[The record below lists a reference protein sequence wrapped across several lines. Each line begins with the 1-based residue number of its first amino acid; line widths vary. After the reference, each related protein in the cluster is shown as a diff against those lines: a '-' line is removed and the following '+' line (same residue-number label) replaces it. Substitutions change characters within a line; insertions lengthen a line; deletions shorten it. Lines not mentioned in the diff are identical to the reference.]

1 MDLNRLLE
9 LNNSYQKSHDT
20 VIKLIQG
27 ILDKGEVTGG
37 EMTDIETS
45 LGDCDEDYNQVT
57 KAEDN
62 FIKNDLQS
70 QIDEIKKTKLD
81 INIDSVIELLTNG
94 GRNSA
99 LHTDGEGNIIL
110 DAAKLTELNQVKLS
124 VDEQKKRIDG
134 VIADTEVE
142 QLDGTKVKLK
152 VLYSTLSQTVNGIET
167 NVGTIEGVAND
178 ANSKADAAIT
188 KASQLKQTVDGIKS
202 TVTSTTTVVDGSI
215 KEAYNEFYLS
225 TSNTTTTGGTW
236 NKTAP
241 NPQAGKYIWL
251 RTVYVTNKG
260 DKTYGNPACITG
272 AKGDKGDPGLQ
283 GIQGE
288 KGEQGIPGKPGK
300 DGDGRT
306 SYFHIKYSS
315 VENPTTAAQMSE
327 TPNVYIGTYVDF
339 DPSDSTD
346 PNKYTWYRFQG
357 LQGEKGER
365 GIPGIG
371 TDGKTSY
378 LHIKYSND
386 GGNTFTSNNGET
398 VGTYIGTYTDFNL
411 NDSTYTS
418 SYTWAKIKGEQGD
431 DGVSITN
438 TAIYYFVHTSK
449 TSAPDVHASGWTKN
463 MPAYVEGKFL
473 WYMTEITYSDRTV
486 TYTTPAYLSSWEANH
501 KAETAVSIATQTSEK
516 FEWLVKKGSTQS
528 SLTLTDATIQAI
540 ANSDIKLKAK
550 NISLEGIITANGSFR
565 ILEDGRAEIDSLS
578 VDKEI
583 STDILTIN
591 TINNS
596 RYQQV
601 LDDDVNITIYQ
612 SWPNSEEFEEGS
624 NYQSFHE
631 FADACPKNLNGYTV
645 YIRMLSNLNE
655 NVDLTKFHSG
665 VINIDLNNK
674 TLFGNLNVYSPTLEV
689 EFKEN
694 SNGIIMPNYGIDG
707 DSGTYAIYANNTS
720 LRLNDVT
727 VYAPKNGSGNKSG
740 IEIVSFAKA
749 RINNVTF
756 VNCYN
761 AVRAFTCS
769 NVYVTNTKGLTSN
782 YAFISSSNSV
792 IGFGTATNCGG
803 SGGKNT
809 NTTTNG
815 RIYAT
820 GAKFS
825 TASVSGDNIS
835 STGSTTTKTVTIT
848 ANYGDTYRKTVYNSW
863 KRDGTVRQGDY
874 GYGDCVG
881 CWFFGNKLSDY
892 ARKNISKIT
901 ITFTRQSGG
910 SYGDVTHGV
919 KTHNYT
925 SRPSGTPSFRS
936 DFSKSLSVSV
946 GSSGVVTLTSSTD
959 IANFMNAKGV
969 GLVPASQ
976 DKTHYSVCSGT
987 CKIKITYT
995 E

>member
-1 MDLNRLLE
+1 MANLEHILE
-9 LNNSYQKSHDT
+9 LNNKYKNSYGQLEK
-20 VIKLIQG
+20 
-27 ILDKGEVTGG
+27 ILLDILEKGEISQD
-37 EMTDIETS
+37 DINDMENSFEQET
-45 LGDCDEDYNQVT
+45 EDYNKLNAAQT
-57 KAEDN
+57 KYQDKN
-62 FIKNDLQS
+62 FQEQLDDLKNN
-70 QIDEIKKTKLD
+70 KLD
-81 INIDSVIELLTNG
+81 MNIDTVVDLLTNG
-94 GRNSA
+94 GRSTA
-99 LHTDGEGNIIL
+99 LSVGADGTIIL
-110 DAAKLTELNQVKLS
+110 NAATLSELNQVRLT

-142 QLDGTKVKLK
+142 QADGNKVKLK
-152 VLYSTLSQTVNGIET
+152 VLYSTLSQTVNGLES

-178 ANSKADAAIT
+178 ANSKAEAAIT

-202 TVTSTTTVVDGSI
+202 TVTSTTTVVNGSI
-215 KEAYNEFYLS
+215 KETYNEFYLS
-225 TSNTTTTGGTW
+225 DSNTSATGGTW
-236 NKTAP
+236 STTAP
-241 NPQAGKYIWL
+241 APQAGKYIWL
-251 RTVYVTNKG
+251 RDVYVTNKG
-260 DKTYGNPACITG
+260 DKTYGNPVCITG
-272 AKGDKGDPGLQ
+272 AKGDKGDRGLQ

-288 KGEQGIPGKPGK
+288 KGEQGVPGK

-315 VENPTTAAQMSE
+315 VANPTSSSQMSE

-346 PNKYTWYRFQG
+346 PSKYTWYRFQG
-357 LQGEKGER
+357 LQGEKGEQ
-365 GIPGIG
+365 GIPGVG

-378 LHIKYSND
+378 LHIKYSDD
-386 GGNTFTSNNGET
+386 GGRTFTSYNGET
-398 VGTYIGTYTDFNL
+398 VGEYIGTYTDFNPT
-411 NDSTYTS
+411 DSHNVS
-418 SYTWAKIKGEQGD
+418 SYTWAKIKGDQGAEGI
-431 DGVSITN
+431 GVKQVQIL
-438 TAIYYFVHTSK
+438 YFVHNSK
-449 TSAPDVHASGWTKN
+449 TSAPSTTATGWSTSI
-463 MPAYVEGKFL
+463 PAYQEGKYL
-473 WYMTEITYSDRTV
+473 WQTNKITYTDNSTAF
-486 TYTTPAYLSSWEANH
+486 TTPVYLSSWEANH
-501 KAETAVSIATQTSEK
+501 KAETAISIATQTSEK

-528 SLTLTDATIQAI
+528 SLTLTDATIEAI

-583 STDILTIN
+583 STDVLTIK

-601 LDDDVNITIYQ
+601 LDDDINITIYQ

-645 YIRMLSNLNE
+645 YIRLLSNLNE

-674 TLFGNLNVYSPTLEV
+674 TLFGNLNIYSPTLEV
-689 EFKEN
+689 EFKED
-694 SNGIIMPNYGIDG
+694 SSGIIMPNYGIEG
-707 DSGTYAIYANNTS
+707 DSGNYAIYANNTS

-727 VYAPKNGSGNKSG
+727 VYAPKNGTGNKSG

-769 NVYVTNTKGLTSN
+769 NVYVTNTKGLTSD

-809 NTTTNG
+809 HTTTNG

-820 GAKFS
+820 GSKFS
-825 TASVSGDNIS
+825 TASVTGDNIS

-910 SYGDVTHGV
+910 NYGDVTHGV
-919 KTHNYT
+919 RTHNYT

-936 DFSKSLSVSV
+936 DFSKSVSISV
-946 GSSGVVTLTSSTD
+946 GSSGVITLTSSTD

-976 DKTHYSVCSGT
+976 DKSHYSVCSGN

>member
-1 MDLNRLLE
+1 MANLEHILE
-9 LNNSYQKSHDT
+9 LNNKYKNSYGQLEK
-20 VIKLIQG
+20 
-27 ILDKGEVTGG
+27 ILLDILEKGEISQD
-37 EMTDIETS
+37 DINDMENSFEQET
-45 LGDCDEDYNQVT
+45 EDYNKLNAAQT
-57 KAEDN
+57 KYQDKN
-62 FIKNDLQS
+62 FQEQLDDLKNN
-70 QIDEIKKTKLD
+70 KLD
-81 INIDSVIELLTNG
+81 MNIDTVVDLLTNG
-94 GRNSA
+94 GRSTA
-99 LHTDGEGNIIL
+99 LSVGADGTIIL
-110 DAAKLTELNQVKLS
+110 NAATLSELNQVRLT

-142 QLDGTKVKLK
+142 QADGNKVKLK
-152 VLYSTLSQTVNGIET
+152 VLYSTLSQTVNGLES

-178 ANSKADAAIT
+178 ANSKAEAAIT

-202 TVTSTTTVVDGSI
+202 TVTSTTTVVNGSI
-215 KEAYNEFYLS
+215 KETYNEFYLS
-225 TSNTTTTGGTW
+225 DSNTSATGGTW
-236 NKTAP
+236 STTAP
-241 NPQAGKYIWL
+241 APQAGKYIWL
-251 RTVYVTNKG
+251 RDVYVTNKG
-260 DKTYGNPACITG
+260 DKTYGNPVCITG
-272 AKGDKGDPGLQ
+272 AKGDKGDRGLQ

-288 KGEQGIPGKPGK
+288 KGEQGVPGK

-315 VENPTTAAQMSE
+315 VANPTASYQMSE
-327 TPNVYIGTYVDF
+327 TPDVYIGTYVDF

-346 PNKYTWYRFQG
+346 PSKYTWYRFQG
-357 LQGEKGER
+357 LQGEKGEQ
-365 GIPGIG
+365 GIPGVG

-378 LHIKYSND
+378 LHIKYSDD
-386 GGNTFTSNNGET
+386 GGRTFTSYNGET
-398 VGTYIGTYTDFNL
+398 VGEYIGTYTDFNPS
-411 NDSTYTS
+411 DSHDVG
-418 SYTWAKIKGEQGD
+418 SYTWAKIKGDQGSEGI
-431 DGVSITN
+431 GVKQVQIL
-438 TAIYYFVHTSK
+438 YYVHYSK
-449 TSAPDVHASGWTKN
+449 TSAPSTSAAGWASSI
-463 MPAYVEGKFL
+463 PAYQEGKYL
-473 WYMTEITYSDRTV
+473 WQTNKITYTDNSI
-486 TYTTPAYLSSWEANH
+486 YFTTPVYLSSWEANH
-501 KAETAVSIATQTSEK
+501 KAETAISIATQTSEK

-528 SLTLTDATIQAI
+528 SLTLTDATIEAI

-583 STDILTIN
+583 STDVLTIN

-601 LDDDVNITIYQ
+601 LDDDINITIYQ

-645 YIRMLSNLNE
+645 YIRLLSNLNE

-674 TLFGNLNVYSPTLEV
+674 TLFGNLNIYSPTLEV
-689 EFKEN
+689 EFKED
-694 SNGIIMPNYGIDG
+694 SSGIIMPNYGIEG
-707 DSGTYAIYANNTS
+707 DSGNYAIYANNTS
-720 LRLNDVT
+720 LRLNDIT
-727 VYAPKNGSGNKSG
+727 VYAPKNGTGNKSG

-769 NVYVTNTKGLTSN
+769 NVYVTNTKGLTSD

-809 NTTTNG
+809 HTTTNG

-820 GAKFS
+820 GSKFS

-892 ARKNISKIT
+892 ANKNISKIV

-936 DFSKSLSVSV
+936 DFSKSVSV
-946 GSSGVVTLTSSTD
+946 GVGSTGTITLTSSTD
-959 IANFMNAKGV
+959 ISNFMKAKGV
-969 GLVPASQ
+969 GLVPSSQ
-976 DKTHYSVCSGT
+976 DKAHYSVCSGT

>member
-1 MDLNRLLE
+1 MVNLEHILE
-9 LNNSYQKSHDT
+9 LNNKYKNSYGQLEK
-20 VIKLIQG
+20 
-27 ILDKGEVTGG
+27 ILLDILEKGEISQD
-37 EMTDIETS
+37 DIKDMETS
-45 LGDCDEDYNQVT
+45 FEQQTEDYNKLNEAQT
-57 KAEDN
+57 KYQDKN
-62 FIKNDLQS
+62 FQEQLDDLKNN
-70 QIDEIKKTKLD
+70 KLD
-81 INIDSVIELLTNG
+81 INIDTVIDLLTNG
-94 GRNSA
+94 GRSTAISVSN
-99 LHTDGEGNIIL
+99 DGTIIL
-110 DAAKLTELNQVKLS
+110 NAGSLEELNQVKLS
-124 VDEQKKRIDG
+124 VDEQRKRIDG

-152 VLYSTLSQTVNGIET
+152 VLYSTLSQTVNGLES

-178 ANSKADAAIT
+178 ANSKAEAAIT

-202 TVTSTTTVVDGSI
+202 TVTSTTTVVNGSI
-215 KEAYNEFYLS
+215 KETYNEFYLS
-225 TSNTTTTGGTW
+225 DSNTSVTGGTW
-236 NKTAP
+236 STTAP
-241 NPQAGKYIWL
+241 APQAGKYIWL
-251 RTVYVTNKG
+251 RDVYVTNKG
-260 DKTYGNPACITG
+260 DKTYGNPVCITG
-272 AKGDKGDPGLQ
+272 AKGDKGDRGLQ

-288 KGEQGIPGKPGK
+288 KGEQGVPGK

-315 VENPTTAAQMSE
+315 VANPTSSSQMSE

-346 PNKYTWYRFQG
+346 PKKYTWYRFQG
-357 LQGEKGER
+357 LQGEKGEQ
-365 GIPGIG
+365 GIPGVG

-378 LHIKYSND
+378 LHIKYSDD
-386 GGNTFTSNNGET
+386 GGQTFTSYNGET
-398 VGTYIGTYTDFNL
+398 VGTYIGTYTDFNPT
-411 NDSTYTS
+411 DSHDVG
-418 SYTWAKIKGEQGD
+418 SYTWAKIKGDQGAE
-431 DGVSITN
+431 GVSIDHVAT
-438 TAIYYFVHTSK
+438 IYFVSTSK
-449 TSAPDVHASGWTKN
+449 TKAPTFEEYGWLTDI
-463 MPAYVEGKFL
+463 PAYQEGKYL
-473 WYMTEITYSDRTV
+473 WSAFKIWYTDGTV
-486 TYTTPAYLSSWEANH
+486 GFTPPQYCSEWEANN
-501 KAETAVSIATQTSEK
+501 KAETAISIATQTSEK

-528 SLTLTDATIQAI
+528 SLTLTDATIEAI
-540 ANSDIKLKAK
+540 ANSNIKLKAK

-645 YIRMLSNLNE
+645 YIRLLSNLNE

-665 VINIDLNNK
+665 IINIDLNNK
-674 TLFGNLNVYSPTLEV
+674 TLFGNLNIYSPTLEV
-689 EFKEN
+689 EFKED
-694 SNGIIMPNYGIDG
+694 SSGIIMPNYGIEG
-707 DSGTYAIYANNTS
+707 DSGNYAIYANNTS
-720 LRLNDVT
+720 LRLNDIT
-727 VYAPKNGSGNKSG
+727 VYAPKNGTGNKSG

-769 NVYVTNTKGLTSN
+769 NVYVTNTKGLTSD

-809 NTTTNG
+809 HITTNG

-820 GAKFS
+820 GSKFS

-892 ARKNISKIT
+892 ANKNISKIV

-936 DFSKSLSVSV
+936 DFSKSVSV
-946 GSSGVVTLTSSTD
+946 GVGSTGTITLTSSTD
-959 IANFMNAKGV
+959 ISNFMKAKGV
-969 GLVPASQ
+969 GLVPSSQ
-976 DKTHYSVCSGT
+976 DKAHYSVCSGT

>member
-1 MDLNRLLE
+1 MANLEHILE
-9 LNNSYQKSHDT
+9 LNNKYKNSYGQLEK
-20 VIKLIQG
+20 
-27 ILDKGEVTGG
+27 ILLDILEKGEISQD
-37 EMTDIETS
+37 DINDMENSFEQET
-45 LGDCDEDYNQVT
+45 EDYNKLNAAQT
-57 KAEDN
+57 KYQDKN
-62 FIKNDLQS
+62 FQEQLDDLKNN
-70 QIDEIKKTKLD
+70 KLD
-81 INIDSVIELLTNG
+81 MNIDTVVDLLTNG
-94 GRNSA
+94 GRSTA
-99 LHTDGEGNIIL
+99 LSVGADGTIIL
-110 DAAKLTELNQVKLS
+110 NAATLSELNQVRLT

-142 QLDGTKVKLK
+142 QADGNKVKLK

-178 ANSKADAAIT
+178 ANSKAEAAIT

-202 TVTSTTTVVDGSI
+202 TVTSTTTVVNGSI
-215 KEAYNEFYLS
+215 KETYNEFYLS
-225 TSNTTTTGGTW
+225 DSNTSATGGTW
-236 NKTAP
+236 STTAP
-241 NPQAGKYIWL
+241 APQAGKYIWL
-251 RTVYVTNKG
+251 RDVYVTNKG
-260 DKTYGNPACITG
+260 DKTYGNPVCITG
-272 AKGDKGDPGLQ
+272 AKGDKGDRGLQ

-288 KGEQGIPGKPGK
+288 KGEQGVPGK

-315 VENPTTAAQMSE
+315 VSNPTSSYQMSE
-327 TPNVYIGTYVDF
+327 TPDVYIGTYVDF

-346 PNKYTWYRFQG
+346 PSKYTWYRFQG
-357 LQGEKGER
+357 LQGEKGEQ
-365 GIPGIG
+365 GIPGVG

-378 LHIKYSND
+378 LHIKYSDD
-386 GGNTFTSNNGET
+386 GGRTFTSYNGET
-398 VGTYIGTYTDFNL
+398 VGDYIGTYTDFNPT
-411 NDSTYTS
+411 DSHDVS
-418 SYTWAKIKGEQGD
+418 SYTWAKIKGDQGSEGI
-431 DGVSITN
+431 GVKQVQIL
-438 TAIYYFVHTSK
+438 YYVHTSK
-449 TSAPDVHASGWTKN
+449 TSAPSTAATGWASSI
-463 MPAYVEGKFL
+463 PAYQEGKYL
-473 WYMTEITYSDRTV
+473 WQTNKITYTDNSI
-486 TYTTPAYLSSWEANH
+486 YFTTPVYLSSWEANH
-501 KAETAVSIATQTSEK
+501 KAETAISIATQTSEK

-528 SLTLTDATIQAI
+528 SLTLTDATIEAI

-583 STDILTIN
+583 STDVLTIN

-601 LDDDVNITIYQ
+601 LDDDINITIYQ

-645 YIRMLSNLNE
+645 YIRLLSNLNE

-665 VINIDLNNK
+665 IINIDLNNK
-674 TLFGNLNVYSPTLEV
+674 TLFGNLNIYSPTLEV
-689 EFKEN
+689 EFKED
-694 SNGIIMPNYGIDG
+694 SSGIIMPNYGIEG
-707 DSGTYAIYANNTS
+707 DSGNYAIYANNTS

-727 VYAPKNGSGNKSG
+727 VYAPKNGTGNKSG
-740 IEIVSFAKA
+740 IEIVSFAKS

-769 NVYVTNTKGLTSN
+769 NVYVTNTKGLTSD

-809 NTTTNG
+809 HTTTNG

-820 GAKFS
+820 GSKFS

-910 SYGDVTHGV
+910 NYGDVTHGV
-919 KTHNYT
+919 RTHNYT

-936 DFSKSLSVSV
+936 DFSKSVSISV
-946 GSSGVVTLTSSTD
+946 GSSGVITLTSSTD
-959 IANFMNAKGV
+959 IANFMNAKGI

-976 DKTHYSVCSGT
+976 DKSHYSVCSGN

>member
-1 MDLNRLLE
+1 MANLEHILE
-9 LNNSYQKSHDT
+9 LNNKYKNSYGQLEK
-20 VIKLIQG
+20 
-27 ILDKGEVTGG
+27 ILLDILEKGEISQD
-37 EMTDIETS
+37 DINDMENSFEQET
-45 LGDCDEDYNQVT
+45 EDYNKLNAAQT
-57 KAEDN
+57 KYQDKN
-62 FIKNDLQS
+62 FQEQLDDLKNN
-70 QIDEIKKTKLD
+70 KLD
-81 INIDSVIELLTNG
+81 MNIDTVVDLLTNG
-94 GRNSA
+94 GRSTA
-99 LHTDGEGNIIL
+99 LSVGADGTIIL
-110 DAAKLTELNQVKLS
+110 NAATLSELNQVRLT

-142 QLDGTKVKLK
+142 QADGNKVKLK

-178 ANSKADAAIT
+178 ANSKAEAAIT

-202 TVTSTTTVVDGSI
+202 TVTSTTTVVNGSI
-215 KEAYNEFYLS
+215 KETYNEFYLS
-225 TSNTTTTGGTW
+225 DSNTSATGGTW
-236 NKTAP
+236 STTAP
-241 NPQAGKYIWL
+241 APQAGKYIWL
-251 RTVYVTNKG
+251 RDVYVTNKG
-260 DKTYGNPACITG
+260 DKTYGNPVCITG
-272 AKGDKGDPGLQ
+272 AKGDKGDRGLQ

-288 KGEQGIPGKPGK
+288 KGEQGVPGK
-300 DGDGRT
+300 DGDGKT

-315 VENPTTAAQMSE
+315 VANPTSSYQMSE
-327 TPNVYIGTYVDF
+327 TPDVYIGTYVDF

-346 PNKYTWYRFQG
+346 PSKYTWYRFQG
-357 LQGEKGER
+357 LQGEKGEQ
-365 GIPGIG
+365 GIPGVG

-378 LHIKYSND
+378 LHIKYSDD
-386 GGNTFTSNNGET
+386 GGRTFTSYNGET
-398 VGTYIGTYTDFNL
+398 VGDYIGTYTDFNPT
-411 NDSTYTS
+411 DSHDVG
-418 SYTWAKIKGEQGD
+418 SYTWAKIKGDQGSEGI
-431 DGVSITN
+431 GVKQVQIL
-438 TAIYYFVHTSK
+438 YYVHYSK
-449 TSAPDVHASGWTKN
+449 TSAPSTSATGWESSI
-463 MPAYVEGKFL
+463 PAYQEGKYL
-473 WYMTEITYSDRTV
+473 WQTNKITYTDNSTAF
-486 TYTTPAYLSSWEANH
+486 TTPVYLSSWEANH
-501 KAETAVSIATQTSEK
+501 KAETAISIATQTSEK

-528 SLTLTDATIQAI
+528 SLTLTDATIEAI

-583 STDILTIN
+583 STDVLTIN

-601 LDDDVNITIYQ
+601 LDDDINITIYQ

-645 YIRMLSNLNE
+645 YIRLLSNLNE

-665 VINIDLNNK
+665 IINIDLNNK
-674 TLFGNLNVYSPTLEV
+674 TLFGNLNIYSPTLEV
-689 EFKEN
+689 EFKED
-694 SNGIIMPNYGIDG
+694 SSGIIMPNYGIEG
-707 DSGTYAIYANNTS
+707 DSGNYAIYANNTA

-727 VYAPKNGSGNKSG
+727 VYAPKNGTGNKSG

-769 NVYVTNTKGLTSN
+769 NVYVTNTKGLTSD

-809 NTTTNG
+809 HTTTNG

-835 STGSTTTKTVTIT
+835 STGSTTTKTVTIN

-910 SYGDVTHGV
+910 NYGDVTHGV
-919 KTHNYT
+919 RTHNYT

-936 DFSKSLSVSV
+936 DFSKSVSISV
-946 GSSGVVTLTSSTD
+946 GSSGVITLTSSTD
-959 IANFMNAKGV
+959 IANFMNAKGI

-976 DKTHYSVCSGT
+976 DKSHYSVCSGN

>member
-124 VDEQKKRIDG
+124 VDEQRKRIDG

-142 QLDGTKVKLK
+142 QTDGTKVKLK

-188 KASQLKQTVDGIKS
+188 KASQLKQTVDGFTTKVS
-202 TVTSTTTVVDGSI
+202 KLETTLDVTLNKV
-215 KEAYNEFYLS
+215 YNEFYVSNSDTELVGGSWS
-225 TSNTTTTGGTW
+225 TTRPSSVTTG
-236 NKTAP
+236 
-241 NPQAGKYIWL
+241 YIWM
-251 RTVYVTNKG
+251 RTASVNSKG
-260 DKTYGNPACITG
+260 ETKYDEPTCISG
-272 AKGDKGDPGLQ
+272 IDGKQGPPGEKGDPGTP
-283 GIQGE
+283 GE
-288 KGEQGIPGKPGK
+288 K
-300 DGDGRT
+300 
-306 SYFHIKYSS
+306 
-315 VENPTTAAQMSE
+315 
-327 TPNVYIGTYVDF
+327 
-339 DPSDSTD
+339 
-346 PNKYTWYRFQG
+346 
-357 LQGEKGER
+357 
-365 GIPGIG
+365 
-371 TDGKTSY
+371 
-378 LHIKYSND
+378 
-386 GGNTFTSNNGET
+386 
-398 VGTYIGTYTDFNL
+398 
-411 NDSTYTS
+411 
-418 SYTWAKIKGEQGD
+418 GD

-463 MPAYVEGKFL
+463 MPDYVEGKFL

-486 TYTTPAYLSSWEANH
+486 TYTTPAYLSSWEAKH
-501 KAETAVSIATQTSEK
+501 ESAKAISVANQTAEMFQWIVQ
-516 FEWLVKKGSTQS
+516 KGSTQS

-550 NISLEGIITANGSFR
+550 NISLEGLITANGSFR

-583 STDILTIN
+583 STDILTFN

-596 RYQQV
+596 RYQPV
-601 LDDDVNITIYQ
+601 LDEDVVITIDNT
-612 SWPNSEEFEEGS
+612 STNSDEFENGSTYTTLFDFQEACPTNLNGHEVTLIFASDYEG
-624 NYQSFHE
+624 NLNFTTQNNGRIILNFNNHTIKGYLYFGIKTMEYE
-631 FADACPKNLNGYTV
+631 FADNNNGV
-645 YIRMLSNLNE
+645 
-655 NVDLTKFHSG
+655 
-665 VINIDLNNK
+665 
-674 TLFGNLNVYSPTLEV
+674 
-689 EFKEN
+689 
-694 SNGIIMPNYGIDG
+694 IMPNNAYVG
-707 DSGTYAIYANNTS
+707 DNGNYSVFVYNTS
-720 LRLNDVT
+720 LKIKDAT
-727 VYAPKNGSGNKSG
+727 IYAGNGSDNNSG
-740 IEIVSFAKA
+740 IEFSSFAQGK
-749 RINNVTF
+749 IDNVSF

-761 AVRAFTCS
+761 AVRA
-769 NVYVTNTKGLTSN
+769 YVQSKVHC
-782 YAFISSSNSV
+782 ASSN
-792 IGFGTATNCGG
+792 GTTSSFAFYSLSGSDISLSATTQVSRKSGTNHYKTG
-803 SGGKNT
+803 SNGIIRAEGATFNGTTISGTNT
-809 NTTTNG
+809 NTNT
-815 RIYAT
+815 
-820 GAKFS
+820 S
-825 TASVSGDNIS
+825 TE
-835 STGSTTTKTVTIT
+835 TKTIT
-848 ANYGDTYRKTVYNSW
+848 LTADYGDTYRKTVYNNW
-863 KRDGTVRQGDY
+863 KKDGTVRQGDY

-881 CWFFGNKLSDY
+881 CWFFGNKLSNY
-892 ARKNISKIT
+892 ANKNISKIV

-910 SYGDVTHGV
+910 SYGEVLHGV
-919 KTHNYT
+919 KTHNYS

-936 DFSKSLSVSV
+936 DFSKSVSV
-946 GSSGVVTLTSSTD
+946 GVGSTGTITLTSSTD
-959 IANFMNAKGV
+959 ISNFMKAKGV
-969 GLVPASQ
+969 GLVPSSQ
-976 DKTHYSVCSGT
+976 DKAHYSVCSGT
-987 CKIKITYT
+987 CKIKITYA

>member
-1 MDLNRLLE
+1 MANLEHILE
-9 LNNSYQKSHDT
+9 LNNKYKNSYGQLEK
-20 VIKLIQG
+20 
-27 ILDKGEVTGG
+27 ILLEVLEKGEVTQTDLE
-37 EMTDIETS
+37 EMENSMQQQT
-45 LGDCDEDYNQVT
+45 EDYNKLNAAQ
-57 KAEDN
+57 KQAQSENLQEQID
-62 FIKNDLQS
+62 DLQN
-70 QIDEIKKTKLD
+70 TKLD
-81 INIDSVIELLTNG
+81 MNIDTVIDLLTNG
-94 GRNSA
+94 GRSTA
-99 LHTDGEGNIIL
+99 ISVSDDGTIIL
-110 DAAKLTELNQVKLS
+110 NAGSLEELNQIKLS
-124 VDEQKKRIDG
+124 VDEQRKRIDG

-178 ANSKADAAIT
+178 ANSKADAAMT
-188 KASQLKQTVDGIKS
+188 KASQLKQTMDGFTTKVQSMESTLDI
-202 TVTSTTTVVDGSI
+202 TVTGV
-215 KEAYNEFYLS
+215 YNEFYVS
-225 TSNTTTTGGTW
+225 TSSTELIGGSWSTTRPSSATTG
-236 NKTAP
+236 
-241 NPQAGKYIWL
+241 YIWM
-251 RTVYVTNKG
+251 RTAARNSKG
-260 DKTYGNPACITG
+260 EITYDDPTCISG
-272 AKGDKGDPGLQ
+272 LDGKQGPPGEKGDPGTP
-283 GIQGE
+283 GE
-288 KGEQGIPGKPGK
+288 K
-300 DGDGRT
+300 
-306 SYFHIKYSS
+306 
-315 VENPTTAAQMSE
+315 
-327 TPNVYIGTYVDF
+327 
-339 DPSDSTD
+339 
-346 PNKYTWYRFQG
+346 
-357 LQGEKGER
+357 
-365 GIPGIG
+365 
-371 TDGKTSY
+371 
-378 LHIKYSND
+378 
-386 GGNTFTSNNGET
+386 
-398 VGTYIGTYTDFNL
+398 
-411 NDSTYTS
+411 
-418 SYTWAKIKGEQGD
+418 GD

-463 MPAYVEGKFL
+463 MPEYVEGKFL

-486 TYTTPAYLSSWEANH
+486 TYTTPAYLSSWEAKH
-501 KAETAVSIATQTSEK
+501 ESAKAISVANQTAEMFQWIVQ
-516 FEWLVKKGSTQS
+516 KGSTQS

-550 NISLEGIITANGSFR
+550 NISLEGLITANGSFR

-645 YIRMLSNLNE
+645 YIRLLSNLNE

-665 VINIDLNNK
+665 IINIDLNNK
-674 TLFGNLNVYSPTLEV
+674 TLFGNLNIYSPTLEV
-689 EFKEN
+689 EFKED
-694 SNGIIMPNYGIDG
+694 SSGIIMPNYGIEG
-707 DSGTYAIYANNTS
+707 DSGNYAIYANNTA

-727 VYAPKNGSGNKSG
+727 VYAPKNGTGNKSG

-769 NVYVTNTKGLTSN
+769 NVYVTNTKGLTSD

-809 NTTTNG
+809 HTSTNG

-820 GAKFS
+820 GSKFS

-919 KTHNYT
+919 RTHNYT

-936 DFSKSLSVSV
+936 DFSKSVSV
-946 GSSGVVTLTSSTD
+946 GVGSTGTITLTSSTD
-959 IANFMNAKGV
+959 IANFMKAKGV

-976 DKTHYSVCSGT
+976 DKAHYSVCSGT

>member
-1 MDLNRLLE
+1 MSNIETITREHDNFSSSYDELVSLLE
-9 LNNSYQKSHDT
+9 RVITNRKITQDDKYDLEKAHATYSENYNEVKRILENERQTNLKEQIKAVSDSKLDADIKSIVNILTNNGEKTTLYLDEDGVLYIDGEKIPEIRQT
-20 VIKLIQG
+20 KLI
-27 ILDKGEVTGG
+27 
-37 EMTDIETS
+37 
-45 LGDCDEDYNQVT
+45 
-57 KAEDN
+57 
-62 FIKNDLQS
+62 
-70 QIDEIKKTKLD
+70 
-81 INIDSVIELLTNG
+81 
-94 GRNSA
+94 
-99 LHTDGEGNIIL
+99 
-110 DAAKLTELNQVKLS
+110 
-124 VDEQKKRIDG
+124 VDEQNGKIESLVADG
-134 VIADTEVE
+134 FVE
-142 QLDGTKVKLK
+142 DAEGNKVKLK
-152 VLYSTLSQTVNGIET
+152 VLYSTLSQTVNGIES

-178 ANSKADAAIT
+178 ANSKAEAAIT

-202 TVTSTTTVVDGSI
+202 TVTSTTTVVNGSI
-215 KEAYNEFYLS
+215 KETYNEFYLS
-225 TSNTTTTGGTW
+225 DSNTSATGGTW
-236 NKTAP
+236 VTTAP
-241 NPQAGKYIWL
+241 APQAGKYIWL
-251 RTVYVTNKG
+251 RDVYVTNKG
-260 DKTYGNPACITG
+260 DKTYGNPVCITG
-272 AKGDKGDPGLQ
+272 AKGDKGDRGLQ
-283 GIQGE
+283 GLQGE
-288 KGEQGIPGKPGK
+288 KGEQGVPGK
-300 DGDGRT
+300 DGDGKT

-315 VENPTTAAQMSE
+315 VSNPTSSYQMSE
-327 TPNVYIGTYVDF
+327 TPDVYIGTYVDF

-357 LQGEKGER
+357 LQGEKGEQ
-365 GIPGIG
+365 GIPGVG

-378 LHIKYSND
+378 LHIKYSDD
-386 GGNTFTSNNGET
+386 GGRTFTSYNGET
-398 VGTYIGTYTDFNL
+398 VGDYIGTYTDFNPT
-411 NDSTYTS
+411 DSHDVS
-418 SYTWAKIKGEQGD
+418 SYTWAKIKGDQGSEGI
-431 DGVSITN
+431 GVKQVQIL
-438 TAIYYFVHTSK
+438 YYVHTSK
-449 TSAPDVHASGWTKN
+449 TSAPSTSATGWASSI
-463 MPAYVEGKFL
+463 PAYQEGKYL
-473 WYMTEITYSDRTV
+473 WQTNKITYTDNSI
-486 TYTTPAYLSSWEANH
+486 YFTTPVYLSSWEANH
-501 KAETAVSIATQTSEK
+501 KAETAISIATQTSEK

-528 SLTLTDATIQAI
+528 SLTLTDATIEAI

-583 STDILTIN
+583 STDVLTIN

-601 LDDDVNITIYQ
+601 LDDDINITIYQ

-645 YIRMLSNLNE
+645 YIRLLSNLNE

-674 TLFGNLNVYSPTLEV
+674 TLFGNLNIYSPTLEV
-689 EFKEN
+689 EFKED
-694 SNGIIMPNYGIDG
+694 SSGIIMPNYGIEG
-707 DSGTYAIYANNTS
+707 DSGNYAIYANNTS
-720 LRLNDVT
+720 LRLNDIT
-727 VYAPKNGSGNKSG
+727 VYAPKNGTGNKSG

-769 NVYVTNTKGLTSN
+769 NVYVTNTKGLTSD

-809 NTTTNG
+809 HTTTNG

-820 GAKFS
+820 GSKFS

-910 SYGDVTHGV
+910 NYGDVTHGV
-919 KTHNYT
+919 RTHNYT

-936 DFSKSLSVSV
+936 DFSKSVSISV
-946 GSSGVVTLTSSTD
+946 GASGVITLTSSTD

-976 DKTHYSVCSGT
+976 DKSYYSVCSGN

>member
-70 QIDEIKKTKLD
+70 QINEIKKTKLD
-81 INIDSVIELLTNG
+81 IDVNSIIDVLTNG

-124 VDEQKKRIDG
+124 VDEQRKRIDG
-134 VIADTEVE
+134 VVADTEVE

-188 KASQLKQTVDGIKS
+188 KASQIKQTVDGIKS
-202 TVTSTTTVVDGSI
+202 TVTSTTTIVDGSI
-215 KEAYNEFYLS
+215 KETYNEFYLS
-225 TSNTTTTGGTW
+225 TSNTTTSGGTW
-236 NKTAP
+236 DKTAP
-241 NPQAGKYIWL
+241 NPQNGKYIWL

-272 AKGDKGDPGLQ
+272 AKGDKGERGLQ
-283 GIQGE
+283 GLQGE
-288 KGEQGIPGKPGK
+288 RGEQGVPGK

-315 VENPTTAAQMSE
+315 VEKPTTSAQMSE

-346 PNKYTWYRFQG
+346 PNRYIWYRFQG

-365 GIPGIG
+365 GIPGVG

-378 LHIKYSND
+378 LHIKYSDD
-386 GGNTFTSNNGET
+386 GGRTFTSYNGET
-398 VGTYIGTYTDFNL
+398 VGTYIGTYTDFNPS
-411 NDSTYTS
+411 DSHDVS
-418 SYTWAKIKGEQGD
+418 SYTWAKIKGDQGNE
-431 DGVSITN
+431 GVGIDHVAT
-438 TAIYYFVHTSK
+438 IYFVSTSK
-449 TSAPDVHASGWTKN
+449 SNAPTVEEYGWLTDI
-463 MPAYVEGKFL
+463 PAYQEGKYL
-473 WYMTEITYSDRTV
+473 WSAIKIWYTDGTV
-486 TYTTPAYLSSWEANH
+486 GFTPPQYCSEWEANH

-528 SLTLTDATIQAI
+528 SLTLTDATITAI

>member
-1 MDLNRLLE
+1 MANLEHILE
-9 LNNSYQKSHDT
+9 LNNKYKNSYGQLEK
-20 VIKLIQG
+20 
-27 ILDKGEVTGG
+27 ILLDILEKGEISQD
-37 EMTDIETS
+37 DINDMENSFEQET
-45 LGDCDEDYNQVT
+45 EDYNKLNAAQT
-57 KAEDN
+57 KYQDKN
-62 FIKNDLQS
+62 FQEQLDDLKNN
-70 QIDEIKKTKLD
+70 KLD
-81 INIDSVIELLTNG
+81 MNIDTVVDLLTNG
-94 GRNSA
+94 GRSTA
-99 LHTDGEGNIIL
+99 LSVGADGTIIL
-110 DAAKLTELNQVKLS
+110 NAATLSELNQVRLT

-142 QLDGTKVKLK
+142 QADGNKVKLK

-178 ANSKADAAIT
+178 ANSKAEAAIT

-202 TVTSTTTVVDGSI
+202 TVTSTTTVVNGSI
-215 KEAYNEFYLS
+215 KETYNEFYLS
-225 TSNTTTTGGTW
+225 DSNTSATGGTW
-236 NKTAP
+236 VTTAP
-241 NPQAGKYIWL
+241 APQAGKYIWL
-251 RTVYVTNKG
+251 RDVYVTNKG
-260 DKTYGNPACITG
+260 DKTYGNPVCITG
-272 AKGDKGDPGLQ
+272 AKGDKGDRGLQ
-283 GIQGE
+283 GLQGE
-288 KGEQGIPGKPGK
+288 KGEQGVPGK
-300 DGDGRT
+300 DGDGKT

-315 VENPTTAAQMSE
+315 VSNPTSSYQMSE
-327 TPNVYIGTYVDF
+327 TPDVYIGTYVDF

-357 LQGEKGER
+357 LQGEKGEQ
-365 GIPGIG
+365 GIPGVG

-378 LHIKYSND
+378 LHIKYSDD
-386 GGNTFTSNNGET
+386 GGQTFTSYNGET
-398 VGTYIGTYTDFNL
+398 VGTYIGTYTDFNPT
-411 NDSTYTS
+411 DSHDVG
-418 SYTWAKIKGEQGD
+418 SYTWAKIKGDQGAEGI
-431 DGVSITN
+431 GVKQVQIL
-438 TAIYYFVHTSK
+438 YYVHYSK
-449 TSAPDVHASGWTKN
+449 TSAPSTSATGWASSI
-463 MPAYVEGKFL
+463 PAYQEGKYL
-473 WYMTEITYSDRTV
+473 WQTNKITYTDNSIAF
-486 TYTTPAYLSSWEANH
+486 TTPVYLSSWEANH
-501 KAETAVSIATQTSEK
+501 KAETAISIATQTSEK

-528 SLTLTDATIQAI
+528 SLTLTDATIEAI

-583 STDILTIN
+583 STDVLTIN

-601 LDDDVNITIYQ
+601 LDDDINITIYQ

-645 YIRMLSNLNE
+645 YIRLLSNLNE

-665 VINIDLNNK
+665 IINIDLNNK
-674 TLFGNLNVYSPTLEV
+674 TLFGNLNIYSPTLEV
-689 EFKEN
+689 EFKED
-694 SNGIIMPNYGIDG
+694 SSGIIMPNYGIEG
-707 DSGTYAIYANNTS
+707 DSGNYAIYANNTS

-727 VYAPKNGSGNKSG
+727 VYAPKNGTGNKSG

-769 NVYVTNTKGLTSN
+769 NVYVTNTKGLTSD

-809 NTTTNG
+809 HTTTNG

-820 GAKFS
+820 GSKFS

-892 ARKNISKIT
+892 ASKNISKIT

-910 SYGDVTHGV
+910 NYGDVTHGV
-919 KTHNYT
+919 RTHNYT

-936 DFSKSLSVSV
+936 DFSKSVSV
-946 GSSGVVTLTSSTD
+946 GVGSTGTITLTSSTD
-959 IANFMNAKGV
+959 ISNFMKAKGV
-969 GLVPASQ
+969 GLVPSSQ
-976 DKTHYSVCSGT
+976 DKAHYSVCSGT

>member
-9 LNNSYQKSHDT
+9 LNDSYQKSHDT
-20 VIKLIQG
+20 VISLIQG
-27 ILDKGEVTGG
+27 ILDKGEVTGS
-37 EMTDIETS
+37 EMTDMETS
-45 LGDCDEDYNQVT
+45 LGDCDEDYNQVIQ
-57 KAEDN
+57 AEKN
-62 FIKNDLQS
+62 FMKYDLQL
-70 QIDEIKKTKLD
+70 QIDELKRTKLD
-81 INIDSVIELLTNG
+81 INADSIIDLLTNG
-94 GRNSA
+94 GRISA
-99 LHTDGEGNIIL
+99 LHTDGNGNIIM
-110 DAAKLTELNQVKLS
+110 DVAKLKDLDQVKLV
-124 VDEQKKRIDG
+124 VDEQGKSIQG
-134 VIADTEVE
+134 IIADTEVE
-142 QLDGTKVKLK
+142 QADGSKIKLK
-152 VLYSTLSQTVNGIET
+152 VAFSTMNQKVDSITTTVGQ
-167 NVGTIEGVAND
+167 IEGVANSAND
-178 ANSKADAAIT
+178 KAQGALTKVSQVEQTMDGVTTTVKAIEGKVDTANTNANSAVT
-188 KASQLKQTVDGIKS
+188 KASQVSQKVDSITATVKEVEEKANNANTNASDSVTKVSQIKQTVDGITS
-202 TVTSTTTVVDGSI
+202 TVGKIEEKTNTADKTANTALTKASQIEQTVDGI
-215 KEAYNEFYLS
+215 KQTVQGYSTDINKSVVSVNNKFYLS
-225 TSNTTTTGGTW
+225 NSKESLIGGSWST
-236 NKTAP
+236 TAP
-241 NPQAGKYIWL
+241 TTVQTGKYLWI
-251 RTVYVTNKG
+251 RP
-260 DKTYGNPACITG
+260 TYTLKDGTTKDGTAVCTSSAGP
-272 AKGDKGDPGLQ
+272 K
-283 GIQGE
+283 GE
-288 KGEQGIPGKPGK
+288 KG
-300 DGDGRT
+300 DR
-306 SYFHIKYSS
+306 
-315 VENPTTAAQMSE
+315 
-327 TPNVYIGTYVDF
+327 
-339 DPSDSTD
+339 
-346 PNKYTWYRFQG
+346 
-357 LQGEKGER
+357 
-365 GIPGIG
+365 
-371 TDGKTSY
+371 
-378 LHIKYSND
+378 
-386 GGNTFTSNNGET
+386 
-398 VGTYIGTYTDFNL
+398 
-411 NDSTYTS
+411 
-418 SYTWAKIKGEQGD
+418 GEQGAA
-431 DGVSITN
+431 GVGISLIITL
-438 TAIYYFVHTSK
+438 YYVSTSK
-449 TSAPDVHASGWTKN
+449 TTTPTIPGNGWISKIPT
-463 MPAYVEGKFL
+463 YQEGKYL
-473 WYMTEITYSDRTV
+473 WSAYEIAYTNGTIG
-486 TYTTPAYLSSWEANH
+486 YTTPQYCSEWEANH
-501 KAETAVSIATQTSEK
+501 KAETAISIANQTSEK
-516 FEWLVKKGSTQS
+516 FEWIVQKGSTQS
-528 SLTLTDATIQAI
+528 SITLTDKTIEAI
-540 ANSDIKLKAK
+540 ANSNIKLKAK

-583 STDILTIN
+583 STDVLTIN

-601 LDDDVNITIYQ
+601 LDDDINITIYQ

-665 VINIDLNNK
+665 IINIDLNNK
-674 TLFGNLNVYSPTLEV
+674 TLFGNLNIYSPTLEV

-694 SNGIIMPNYGIDG
+694 SNGIIMPNYGIEG

-720 LRLNDVT
+720 LRLNDIT

-749 RINNVTF
+749 RIDNVTF

-835 STGSTTTKTVTIT
+835 STGSTTTKTVTLT

-881 CWFFGNKLSDY
+881 CWFFGNKLSEY
-892 ARKNISKIT
+892 TNKNISKIT

-959 IANFMNAKGV
+959 IANFMKAKGV

-976 DKTHYSVCSGT
+976 DKSHYSVCSGT

>member
-1 MDLNRLLE
+1 MANLEHILE
-9 LNNSYQKSHDT
+9 LNNKYKNSYGQLEK
-20 VIKLIQG
+20 
-27 ILDKGEVTGG
+27 ILLEVLEKGEVTQTDLE
-37 EMTDIETS
+37 EMENSMQQQT
-45 LGDCDEDYNQVT
+45 EDYNKLNAAQ
-57 KAEDN
+57 KQAQSENLQEQID
-62 FIKNDLQS
+62 DLQN
-70 QIDEIKKTKLD
+70 TKLD
-81 INIDSVIELLTNG
+81 MNIDTVIDLLTNG
-94 GRNSA
+94 GRSTA
-99 LHTDGEGNIIL
+99 ISVSDDGTIIL
-110 DAAKLTELNQVKLS
+110 NAGSLEELNQIKLS
-124 VDEQKKRIDG
+124 VDEQRKRIDG

-178 ANSKADAAIT
+178 ANSKADAAMT
-188 KASQLKQTVDGIKS
+188 KASQLKQTMDGFTTKVQSMESTLDI
-202 TVTSTTTVVDGSI
+202 TVTGV
-215 KEAYNEFYLS
+215 YNEFYVS
-225 TSNTTTTGGTW
+225 TSSTELIGGSWSTTRPSSATTG
-236 NKTAP
+236 
-241 NPQAGKYIWL
+241 YIWM
-251 RTVYVTNKG
+251 RTAARNSKG
-260 DKTYGNPACITG
+260 EITYDDPTCISG
-272 AKGDKGDPGLQ
+272 LDGKQGPPGEKGDPGTP
-283 GIQGE
+283 GE
-288 KGEQGIPGKPGK
+288 K
-300 DGDGRT
+300 
-306 SYFHIKYSS
+306 
-315 VENPTTAAQMSE
+315 
-327 TPNVYIGTYVDF
+327 
-339 DPSDSTD
+339 
-346 PNKYTWYRFQG
+346 
-357 LQGEKGER
+357 
-365 GIPGIG
+365 
-371 TDGKTSY
+371 
-378 LHIKYSND
+378 
-386 GGNTFTSNNGET
+386 
-398 VGTYIGTYTDFNL
+398 
-411 NDSTYTS
+411 
-418 SYTWAKIKGEQGD
+418 GD

-463 MPAYVEGKFL
+463 LPDYVEGKFL

-486 TYTTPAYLSSWEANH
+486 TYTTPAYLSSWEAKH
-501 KAETAVSIATQTSEK
+501 ESAKAISVANQTAEMFQWIVQ
-516 FEWLVKKGSTQS
+516 KGSTQS

-612 SWPNSEEFEEGS
+612 NWPNSEEFEEGS

-674 TLFGNLNVYSPTLEV
+674 TLFGNLNIYSPTLEV
-689 EFKEN
+689 EFKED
-694 SNGIIMPNYGIDG
+694 SNGIIMPNYGIEG

-720 LRLNDVT
+720 LRLNNIT
-727 VYAPKNGSGNKSG
+727 VYAPKNGAGNKSG

-809 NTTTNG
+809 NITTNG

-820 GAKFS
+820 GSKFS

-835 STGSTTTKTVTIT
+835 STSSTTTKTVTIT

-919 KTHNYT
+919 RTHNYT

-936 DFSKSLSVSV
+936 DFSKSVSISV
-946 GSSGVVTLTSSTD
+946 GSSGVVTLTNSTD
-959 IANFMNAKGV
+959 IANFMNAKGI

-976 DKTHYSVCSGT
+976 DKSHYSVCSGT

>member
-1 MDLNRLLE
+1 MANLEHILE
-9 LNNSYQKSHDT
+9 LNNKYKNSYGQLEK
-20 VIKLIQG
+20 
-27 ILDKGEVTGG
+27 ILLDILEKGEISQD
-37 EMTDIETS
+37 DINDMENSFEQET
-45 LGDCDEDYNQVT
+45 EDYNKLNAAQT
-57 KAEDN
+57 KYQDKN
-62 FIKNDLQS
+62 FQEQLDDLKNN
-70 QIDEIKKTKLD
+70 KLD
-81 INIDSVIELLTNG
+81 MNIDTVVDLLTNG
-94 GRNSA
+94 GRSTA
-99 LHTDGEGNIIL
+99 LSVGADGTIIL
-110 DAAKLTELNQVKLS
+110 NAASLAELNQVRLTI
-124 VDEQKKRIDG
+124 DEQKKRIDG

-142 QLDGTKVKLK
+142 QADGNKVKLK

-178 ANSKADAAIT
+178 ANSKAEAAIT

-202 TVTSTTTVVDGSI
+202 TVTSTTTVVNGSI
-215 KEAYNEFYLS
+215 KETYNEFYLS
-225 TSNTTTTGGTW
+225 DSNTSATGGTW
-236 NKTAP
+236 STTAP
-241 NPQAGKYIWL
+241 APQAGKYIWL
-251 RTVYVTNKG
+251 RDVYVTNKG
-260 DKTYGNPACITG
+260 DKTYGNPVCITG
-272 AKGDKGDPGLQ
+272 ASGGQGAPGPQ
-283 GIQGE
+283 GT
-288 KGEQGIPGKPGK
+288 GIKQVQIL
-300 DGDGRT
+300 
-306 SYFHIKYSS
+306 Y
-315 VENPTTAAQMSE
+315 
-327 TPNVYIGTYVDF
+327 YVH
-339 DPSDSTD
+339 
-346 PNKYTWYRFQG
+346 Y
-357 LQGEKGER
+357 
-365 GIPGIG
+365 
-371 TDGKTSY
+371 
-378 LHIKYSND
+378 
-386 GGNTFTSNNGET
+386 
-398 VGTYIGTYTDFNL
+398 
-411 NDSTYTS
+411 
-418 SYTWAKIKGEQGD
+418 
-431 DGVSITN
+431 
-438 TAIYYFVHTSK
+438 SK
-449 TSAPDVHASGWTKN
+449 TSAPSTSATGWASSI
-463 MPAYVEGKFL
+463 PAYQEGKYL
-473 WYMTEITYSDRTV
+473 WQTNKITYTDNSIAF
-486 TYTTPAYLSSWEANH
+486 TTPVYLSSWEANH
-501 KAETAVSIATQTSEK
+501 KAETAISIATQTSEK

-528 SLTLTDATIQAI
+528 SLTLTDATIEAI

-645 YIRMLSNLNE
+645 YIRLLSNLNE

-665 VINIDLNNK
+665 IINIDLNNK
-674 TLFGNLNVYSPTLEV
+674 TLFGTLNTYSPTLEV
-689 EFKEN
+689 EFKED
-694 SNGIIMPNYGIDG
+694 SNGIIMPNYGIEG
-707 DSGTYAIYANNTS
+707 DSGNYAIYANNTS
-720 LRLNDVT
+720 LRLNDIT
-727 VYAPKNGSGNKSG
+727 VYAPKNGTGNKSG

-769 NVYVTNTKGLTSN
+769 NVYVTNTKGLTSD

-809 NTTTNG
+809 YTTTNG

-835 STGSTTTKTVTIT
+835 STGSTTTKTVTIN

-910 SYGDVTHGV
+910 NYGDVTHGV
-919 KTHNYT
+919 RTHNYT

-936 DFSKSLSVSV
+936 DFSKSVSISV
-946 GSSGVVTLTSSTD
+946 GSSGVITLTSSTD

-976 DKTHYSVCSGT
+976 DKSHYSVCSGN

>member
-20 VIKLIQG
+20 VINLIQG
-27 ILDKGEVTGG
+27 ILDKGEVTGN
-37 EMTDIETS
+37 EMTDVETS
-45 LGDCDEDYNQVT
+45 LGDCDEDYNQVIQ
-57 KAEDN
+57 AEKN
-62 FIKNDLQS
+62 FIKYDLQL
-70 QIDEIKKTKLD
+70 QIDELKRTKLD
-81 INIDSVIELLTNG
+81 INADSIIDLLTNG
-94 GRNSA
+94 GRISA
-99 LHTDGEGNIIL
+99 LHTDGNGNIIM
-110 DAAKLTELNQVKLS
+110 DVAKLKDLDQVKLV
-124 VDEQKKRIDG
+124 VDEQGKSIQG
-134 VIADTEVE
+134 IIADTEVE
-142 QLDGTKVKLK
+142 QADGSKIKLK
-152 VLYSTLSQTVNGIET
+152 VAFSTMNQKVDSITTTVGQ
-167 NVGTIEGVAND
+167 IEGVANR
-178 ANSKADAAIT
+178 ADSTAQGALT
-188 KASQLKQTVDGIKS
+188 KASQIEQKVDSITSTVKRVEGTVTDANNKSDQAVTEVSQIKQTVKGITSTVQRIEGVADSANGKADNAVTKVSQIEQTVDGIKS
-202 TVTSTTTVVDGSI
+202 TVLGYSTDINKSVVSVNNKFYVSNS
-215 KEAYNEFYLS
+215 KEAL
-225 TSNTTTTGGTW
+225 TGGSWTT
-236 NKTAP
+236 KAP
-241 NPQAGKYIWL
+241 TTIPYGKYLWI
-251 RTVYVTNKG
+251 RP
-260 DKTYGNPACITG
+260 TYTLKDGTITDGTAVCTSG
-272 AKGDKGDPGLQ
+272 AKGDKGDPGQQ
-283 GIQGE
+283 GATGV
-288 KGEQGIPGKPGK
+288 GISLIL
-300 DGDGRT
+300 T
-306 SYFHIKYSS
+306 MYY
-315 VENPTTAAQMSE
+315 MS
-327 TPNVYIGTYVDF
+327 
-339 DPSDSTD
+339 
-346 PNKYTWYRFQG
+346 
-357 LQGEKGER
+357 
-365 GIPGIG
+365 
-371 TDGKTSY
+371 
-378 LHIKYSND
+378 
-386 GGNTFTSNNGET
+386 
-398 VGTYIGTYTDFNL
+398 
-411 NDSTYTS
+411 
-418 SYTWAKIKGEQGD
+418 
-431 DGVSITN
+431 
-438 TAIYYFVHTSK
+438 TSK
-449 TSAPDVHASGWTKN
+449 TTAPSIPGNGWLSKI
-463 MPAYVEGKFL
+463 PAYQEGKYL
-473 WYMTEITYSDRTV
+473 WSAYEIA
-486 TYTTPAYLSSWEANH
+486 YTNGTIGYTAPQYCSEWEANH
-501 KAETAVSIATQTSEK
+501 KAETAISIANQTSEK
-516 FEWLVKKGSTQS
+516 FEWIVQKGSTQS
-528 SLTLTDATIQAI
+528 SITLTDKTIEAI
-540 ANSDIKLKAK
+540 ANSNIKLKAK

-583 STDILTIN
+583 STDVLTIN

-601 LDDDVNITIYQ
+601 LDDDINITIYQ
-612 SWPNSEEFEEGS
+612 SWLNSEEFEEGS

-665 VINIDLNNK
+665 IINIDLNNK
-674 TLFGNLNVYSPTLEV
+674 TLFGNLNIYSPTLEV

-694 SNGIIMPNYGIDG
+694 SNGIIMPNYGIEG

-720 LRLNDVT
+720 LRLNDIT

-749 RINNVTF
+749 RIDNVTF

-835 STGSTTTKTVTIT
+835 STGSTTTKTVTLT

-881 CWFFGNKLSDY
+881 CWFFGNKLSEY
-892 ARKNISKIT
+892 ANKNISRIT

-959 IANFMNAKGV
+959 IANFMRAKGV

-976 DKTHYSVCSGT
+976 DKAHYSVCSGT

>member
-1 MDLNRLLE
+1 MANLEHILE
-9 LNNSYQKSHDT
+9 LNNKYKNSYGQLEK
-20 VIKLIQG
+20 
-27 ILDKGEVTGG
+27 ILLEVLEKGEVTQTDLE
-37 EMTDIETS
+37 EMENSMQQQT
-45 LGDCDEDYNQVT
+45 EDYNKLNAAQ
-57 KAEDN
+57 KQAQSENLQEQID
-62 FIKNDLQS
+62 DLQN
-70 QIDEIKKTKLD
+70 TKLD
-81 INIDSVIELLTNG
+81 MNIDTVIDLLTNG
-94 GRNSA
+94 GRSTA
-99 LHTDGEGNIIL
+99 ISVSDDGTIIL
-110 DAAKLTELNQVKLS
+110 NAGSLEELNQIKLS
-124 VDEQKKRIDG
+124 VDEQRKRIDG

-178 ANSKADAAIT
+178 ANSKADAAMT
-188 KASQLKQTVDGIKS
+188 KASQLKQTVDGFTTKVS
-202 TVTSTTTVVDGSI
+202 KLETTLDVTLNKV
-215 KEAYNEFYLS
+215 YNEFYVS
-225 TSNTTTTGGTW
+225 TSDTELVGGSWSTTRPSSATTG
-236 NKTAP
+236 
-241 NPQAGKYIWL
+241 YIWM
-251 RTVYVTNKG
+251 RTASVNSKG
-260 DKTYGNPACITG
+260 ETKYDEPTCISG
-272 AKGDKGDPGLQ
+272 LDGKQGPPGEKGDPGTP
-283 GIQGE
+283 GE
-288 KGEQGIPGKPGK
+288 K
-300 DGDGRT
+300 
-306 SYFHIKYSS
+306 
-315 VENPTTAAQMSE
+315 
-327 TPNVYIGTYVDF
+327 
-339 DPSDSTD
+339 
-346 PNKYTWYRFQG
+346 
-357 LQGEKGER
+357 
-365 GIPGIG
+365 
-371 TDGKTSY
+371 
-378 LHIKYSND
+378 
-386 GGNTFTSNNGET
+386 
-398 VGTYIGTYTDFNL
+398 
-411 NDSTYTS
+411 
-418 SYTWAKIKGEQGD
+418 GD

-463 MPAYVEGKFL
+463 LPDYVEGKFL

-486 TYTTPAYLSSWEANH
+486 TYTTPAYLSSWEAKH
-501 KAETAVSIATQTSEK
+501 ESAKAISVANQTAEMFQWIVQ
-516 FEWLVKKGSTQS
+516 KGSTQS

-612 SWPNSEEFEEGS
+612 NWPNSEEFEEGS

-674 TLFGNLNVYSPTLEV
+674 TLFGNLNIYSPTLEV
-689 EFKEN
+689 EFKED
-694 SNGIIMPNYGIDG
+694 SNGIIMPNYGIEG

-720 LRLNDVT
+720 LRLNDIT
-727 VYAPKNGSGNKSG
+727 VYAPKNGAGNKSG

-820 GAKFS
+820 GSKFS

-919 KTHNYT
+919 RTHNYT

-936 DFSKSLSVSV
+936 DFSKSVSV
-946 GSSGVVTLTSSTD
+946 GVGSTGTITLTNSTD

-976 DKTHYSVCSGT
+976 DKAHYSVCSGT

>member
-1 MDLNRLLE
+1 MANLEHILE
-9 LNNSYQKSHDT
+9 LNNKYKNSYGQLEK
-20 VIKLIQG
+20 
-27 ILDKGEVTGG
+27 ILLDILEKGEISQD
-37 EMTDIETS
+37 DINDMENSFEQET
-45 LGDCDEDYNQVT
+45 EDYNKLNAAQT
-57 KAEDN
+57 KYQDKN
-62 FIKNDLQS
+62 FQEQLDDLKNN
-70 QIDEIKKTKLD
+70 KLD
-81 INIDSVIELLTNG
+81 MNIDTVVDLLTNG
-94 GRNSA
+94 GRSTA
-99 LHTDGEGNIIL
+99 LSVGADGTIIL
-110 DAAKLTELNQVKLS
+110 NAATLSELNQVRLT

-142 QLDGTKVKLK
+142 QADGNKVKLK

-178 ANSKADAAIT
+178 ANSKAEAAIT

-202 TVTSTTTVVDGSI
+202 TVTSTTTVVNGSI
-215 KEAYNEFYLS
+215 KETYNEFYLS
-225 TSNTTTTGGTW
+225 DSNTSATGGTW
-236 NKTAP
+236 STTAP
-241 NPQAGKYIWL
+241 APQAGKYIWL
-251 RTVYVTNKG
+251 RDVYVTNKG
-260 DKTYGNPACITG
+260 DKTYGNPVCITG
-272 AKGDKGDPGLQ
+272 AKGDKGDRGLQ

-288 KGEQGIPGKPGK
+288 KGEQGVPGK

-315 VENPTTAAQMSE
+315 VSNPTTSYQMSE
-327 TPNVYIGTYVDF
+327 TPDVYIGTYVDF

-346 PNKYTWYRFQG
+346 PSKYTWYRFQG
-357 LQGEKGER
+357 LQGEKGEQ
-365 GIPGIG
+365 GIPGVG

-378 LHIKYSND
+378 LHIKYSDD
-386 GGNTFTSNNGET
+386 GGRTFTSYNGET
-398 VGTYIGTYTDFNL
+398 VGDYIGTYTDFNPT
-411 NDSTYTS
+411 DSHDVG
-418 SYTWAKIKGEQGD
+418 SYTWAKIKGDQGSEGI
-431 DGVSITN
+431 GVKQVQIL
-438 TAIYYFVHTSK
+438 YYVHYSK
-449 TSAPDVHASGWTKN
+449 TSAPSTSATGWESSI
-463 MPAYVEGKFL
+463 PAYQEGKYL
-473 WYMTEITYSDRTV
+473 WQTNKITYTDNSI
-486 TYTTPAYLSSWEANH
+486 YFTTPVYLSSWEANH
-501 KAETAVSIATQTSEK
+501 KAETAISIATQTSEK

-528 SLTLTDATIQAI
+528 SLTLTDATIEAI

-624 NYQSFHE
+624 NYQSFHD

-645 YIRMLSNLNE
+645 YIRLLSNLNE

-665 VINIDLNNK
+665 IINIDLNNK
-674 TLFGNLNVYSPTLEV
+674 TLFGNLNIYSPTLEV
-689 EFKEN
+689 EFKED
-694 SNGIIMPNYGIDG
+694 SSGIIMPNYGIEG
-707 DSGTYAIYANNTS
+707 DSGNYAIYANNTA

-727 VYAPKNGSGNKSG
+727 VYAPKNGTGNKSG

-769 NVYVTNTKGLTSN
+769 NVYVTNTKGLTSD

-809 NTTTNG
+809 HTTTNG

-820 GAKFS
+820 GSKFS

-910 SYGDVTHGV
+910 NYGDVTHGV
-919 KTHNYT
+919 RTHNYT

-936 DFSKSLSVSV
+936 DFSKSVSISV
-946 GSSGVVTLTSSTD
+946 GSSGVITLTSSTD
-959 IANFMNAKGV
+959 IANFMNAKGI

-976 DKTHYSVCSGT
+976 DKSHYSVCSGN

>member
-1 MDLNRLLE
+1 MANLEHILE
-9 LNNSYQKSHDT
+9 LNNKYKNSYGQLEK
-20 VIKLIQG
+20 
-27 ILDKGEVTGG
+27 ILLDILEKGEISQD
-37 EMTDIETS
+37 DIKDMENSFEQET
-45 LGDCDEDYNQVT
+45 EDYNKLNAAQT
-57 KAEDN
+57 KYQDKN
-62 FIKNDLQS
+62 FQEQLDDLKNN
-70 QIDEIKKTKLD
+70 KLD
-81 INIDSVIELLTNG
+81 MNIDTVVDLLTNG
-94 GRNSA
+94 GRSTA
-99 LHTDGEGNIIL
+99 LSVGADGTIIL
-110 DAAKLTELNQVKLS
+110 NGASLEELNQVRLTI
-124 VDEQKKRIDG
+124 DEQKKRIDG

-142 QLDGTKVKLK
+142 QADGTKVKLK
-152 VLYSTLSQTVNGIET
+152 VLYSTLSQTVDGIET

-178 ANSKADAAIT
+178 ANSKAEAAIT

-202 TVTSTTTVVDGSI
+202 TVTSTTTVVNGSI
-215 KEAYNEFYLS
+215 KETYNEFYLS
-225 TSNTTTTGGTW
+225 DSNTSATGGTW
-236 NKTAP
+236 STTAP
-241 NPQAGKYIWL
+241 APQAGKYIWL
-251 RTVYVTNKG
+251 RDVYVTNKG
-260 DKTYGNPACITG
+260 DKTYGNPVCITG
-272 AKGDKGDPGLQ
+272 AKGDKGDRGLQ

-288 KGEQGIPGKPGK
+288 RGEQGVPGK

-315 VENPTTAAQMSE
+315 VSNPTSSYQMSE
-327 TPNVYIGTYVDF
+327 TPDVYIGTYVDF

-346 PNKYTWYRFQG
+346 PTRYTWYRFQG
-357 LQGEKGER
+357 LQGEKGEQ
-365 GIPGIG
+365 GIPGVG

-378 LHIKYSND
+378 LHIKYSDD
-386 GGNTFTSNNGET
+386 GGQTFTSYNGET
-398 VGTYIGTYTDFNL
+398 VGTYIGTYTDFNPT
-411 NDSTYTS
+411 DSHNVS
-418 SYTWAKIKGEQGD
+418 SYTWAKIKGDQGAEGI
-431 DGVSITN
+431 GVKQVQIL
-438 TAIYYFVHTSK
+438 YYVHYSK
-449 TSAPDVHASGWTKN
+449 TSAPSTSATGWASSI
-463 MPAYVEGKFL
+463 PAYQEGKYL
-473 WYMTEITYSDRTV
+473 WQTNKITYTDNSIAF
-486 TYTTPAYLSSWEANH
+486 TTPVYISSWEANH
-501 KAETAVSIATQTSEK
+501 KAETAISIATQTSEK

-528 SLTLTDATIQAI
+528 SLTLTDATIEAI

-583 STDILTIN
+583 STDVLTIN

-601 LDDDVNITIYQ
+601 LDDDINITIYQ

-645 YIRMLSNLNE
+645 YIRLLSNLNE

-665 VINIDLNNK
+665 IINIDLNNK
-674 TLFGNLNVYSPTLEV
+674 TLFGNLNIYSPTLEV
-689 EFKEN
+689 EFKED
-694 SNGIIMPNYGIDG
+694 SSGIIMPNYGIEG
-707 DSGTYAIYANNTS
+707 DSGNYAIYANNTS

-727 VYAPKNGSGNKSG
+727 VYAPKNGTGNKSG

-769 NVYVTNTKGLTSN
+769 NVYVTNTKGLTSD

-809 NTTTNG
+809 HTTTNG

-820 GAKFS
+820 GSKFS

-910 SYGDVTHGV
+910 NYGDVTHGV
-919 KTHNYT
+919 RTHNYT

-936 DFSKSLSVSV
+936 DFSKSVSISV
-946 GSSGVVTLTSSTD
+946 GSSGVITLTSSTD
-959 IANFMNAKGV
+959 IANFMNAKGI

-976 DKTHYSVCSGT
+976 DKAHYSVCSGT